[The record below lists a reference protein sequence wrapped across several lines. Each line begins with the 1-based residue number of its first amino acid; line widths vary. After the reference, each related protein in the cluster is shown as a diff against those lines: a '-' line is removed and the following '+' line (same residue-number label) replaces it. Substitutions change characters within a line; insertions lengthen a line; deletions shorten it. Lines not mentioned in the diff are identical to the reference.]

1 MNKPILF
8 RYIRN
13 SSLSFLVIVL
23 IYSLISASISIETFP
38 SKVYFLALTVLL
50 ILFFSGWIIM
60 LPAIFRNPKELLIG
74 IISLTVLQ
82 MLIFMTFSVAVIFYN
97 APTNLIVHVMLGF
110 LALIA
115 AQTICIKGVLK
126 G

>member
-1 MNKPILF
+1 MNKSILF

>member
-1 MNKPILF
+1 MNKSILF

-38 SKVYFLALTVLL
+38 SKVYFLALMVLS

-60 LPAIFRNPKELLIG
+60 LTAIFRNPKELLIG

-110 LALIA
+110 LALIV

>member
-1 MNKPILF
+1 MNKSILF

-110 LALIA
+110 LALIVA
-115 AQTICIKGVLK
+115 NTICIKGVLK
-126 G
+126 

>member
-1 MNKPILF
+1 MNKSILF

-38 SKVYFLALTVLL
+38 SKVYFLALMVLS

-60 LPAIFRNPKELLIG
+60 LTAIFRNPKELLIG

-82 MLIFMTFSVAVIFYN
+82 MLIFIIFSVAVIFYN
-97 APTNLIVHVMLGF
+97 APKNLIVHVMLGF
-110 LALIA
+110 LALIV

>member
-1 MNKPILF
+1 MNKSILF

-110 LALIA
+110 LALIV

>member
-110 LALIA
+110 LALIV

>member
-1 MNKPILF
+1 MNKSILF

-38 SKVYFLALTVLL
+38 SKVYFLALMVLS

-110 LALIA
+110 LALIV

>member
-1 MNKPILF
+1 MNKSILY

-13 SSLSFLVIVL
+13 SSLSFLIIVI
-23 IYSLISASISIETFP
+23 IYSLISASNSIETFP
-38 SKVYFLALTVLL
+38 SKVYFLALTVLS

-82 MLIFMTFSVAVIFYN
+82 MLIFMIFSVAVIFYN

-110 LALIA
+110 LALIV

>member
-1 MNKPILF
+1 MNKSILF

-38 SKVYFLALTVLL
+38 SKVYFLALMVLS